1 MYVTIDNEQTP
12 IMNLNK
18 MKRKLMNF
26 MLHTQ
31 CVGFYESNFGHGRN
45 NDKEY
50 KFQNFKLI

>member
-1 MYVTIDNEQTP
+1 MYVTIDDEQTP

-31 CVGFYESNFGHGRN
+31 CVRFYESNFGHGRN
-45 NDKEY
+45 NDNEY
-50 KFQNFKLI
+50 KFQN